1 MQKKGNPLQK
11 FGYIYKLKKER
22 KMKKVFSIENVVEG
36 TLKALA
42 VACTGLLAFG
52 IAFIVYK
59 LATGTTGA
67 VNIGV

>member
-1 MQKKGNPLQK
+1 
-11 FGYIYKLKKER
+11 
-22 KMKKVFSIENVVEG
+22 MKKVFSIENVAEV

-59 LATGTTGA
+59 LATGTVGN
-67 VNIGV
+67 VYIGV

>member
-1 MQKKGNPLQK
+1 
-11 FGYIYKLKKER
+11 
-22 KMKKVFSIENVVEG
+22 MKKVFSIENVVEV

-52 IAFIVYK
+52 IAFIIYK
-59 LATGTTGA
+59 LATGTAGS

>member
-1 MQKKGNPLQK
+1 
-11 FGYIYKLKKER
+11 
-22 KMKKVFSIENVVEG
+22 MKKVFSIENVVEV

-67 VNIGV
+67 VYIGV

>member
-1 MQKKGNPLQK
+1 MINSLNLS
-11 FGYIYKLKKER
+11 IIKKER

-52 IAFIVYK
+52 IAFIIYK

-67 VNIGV
+67 VYIGV